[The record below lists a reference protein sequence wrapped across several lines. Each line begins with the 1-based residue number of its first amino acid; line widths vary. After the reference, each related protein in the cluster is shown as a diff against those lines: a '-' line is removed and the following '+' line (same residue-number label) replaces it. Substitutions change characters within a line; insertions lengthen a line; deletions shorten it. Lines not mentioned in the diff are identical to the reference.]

1 MCRNRPFSAK
11 AGKAHSTPPKE
22 TSRQASKRIG
32 APSRRPNAAR
42 TRSSG
47 RVHAVP
53 ISAAA
58 SRTARVDLSVAAG
71 GCGAGAFS
79 DAEIPGSS
87 GPVLVSR
94 PCWIALRTV
103 SSLRCRCSATSLGL
117 QPAPSNC
124 CAWAV
129 TSGVSPTSALWC
141 EEPLENQGPVDFSV
155 TMRLAS
161 LPGFYWTY
169 DLCRHPKRLVQNPL
183 IWLGCPA
190 TTNPQ
195 NSVLV
200 GRQNDRRDLVLRQ
213 QVAHRP
219 P

>member
-1 MCRNRPFSAK
+1 MGIPQFRPWNFGLVESTANFAAGPTISASGRSAK
-11 AGKAHSTPPKE
+11 PTGTSTATPAIGCASGCVRS
-22 TSRQASKRIG
+22 SR
-32 APSRRPNAAR
+32 SRDRERNAFLTNTC
-42 TRSSG
+42 TRSW
-47 RVHAVP
+47 
-53 ISAAA
+53 
-58 SRTARVDLSVAAG
+58 D
-71 GCGAGAFS
+71 C
-79 DAEIPGSS
+79 
-87 GPVLVSR
+87 
-94 PCWIALRTV
+94 
-103 SSLRCRCSATSLGL
+103 TSLKERSGNG
-117 QPAPSNC
+117 S
-124 CAWAV
+124 CANV
-129 TSGVSPTSALWC
+129 CELPFNPTSALWC

>member
-1 MCRNRPFSAK
+1 MLRIR
-11 AGKAHSTPPKE
+11 E
-22 TSRQASKRIG
+22 TLRWFRLRILVE
-32 APSRRPNAAR
+32 
-42 TRSSG
+42 
-47 RVHAVP
+47 RVALL
-53 ISAAA
+53 A
-58 SRTARVDLSVAAG
+58 DQ
-71 GCGAGAFS
+71 AGA
-79 DAEIPGSS
+79 
-87 GPVLVSR
+87 L
-94 PCWIALRTV
+94 
-103 SSLRCRCSATSLGL
+103 
-117 QPAPSNC
+117 
-124 CAWAV
+124 
-129 TSGVSPTSALWC
+129 SPTSALWC

>member
-1 MCRNRPFSAK
+1 MT
-11 AGKAHSTPPKE
+11 HV
-22 TSRQASKRIG
+22 ASLRK
-32 APSRRPNAAR
+32 NCLFD
-42 TRSSG
+42 
-47 RVHAVP
+47 P
-53 ISAAA
+53 IS
-58 SRTARVDLSVAAG
+58 
-71 GCGAGAFS
+71 GCYTP
-79 DAEIPGSS
+79 I
-87 GPVLVSR
+87 R
-94 PCWIALRTV
+94 P
-103 SSLRCRCSATSLGL
+103 
-117 QPAPSNC
+117 
-124 CAWAV
+124 
-129 TSGVSPTSALWC
+129 SPTSALWC

-169 DLCRHPKRLVQNPL
+169 DLCRHPKRLVQNSL

>member
-1 MCRNRPFSAK
+1 MNSRLSHGFSIGFWIPDA
-11 AGKAHSTPPKE
+11 ASTADSGSGRQGIVHCVHAPLPKE
-22 TSRQASKRIG
+22 SP
-32 APSRRPNAAR
+32 PSL
-42 TRSSG
+42 
-47 RVHAVP
+47 P
-53 ISAAA
+53 IRFEPPSIMI
-58 SRTARVDLSVAAG
+58 L
-71 GCGAGAFS
+71 
-79 DAEIPGSS
+79 
-87 GPVLVSR
+87 
-94 PCWIALRTV
+94 
-103 SSLRCRCSATSLGL
+103 AT
-117 QPAPSNC
+117 N
-124 CAWAV
+124 
-129 TSGVSPTSALWC
+129 PTSALWC